1 MQGETSLDSPQTVL
15 SETKGEFGVFET
27 GGWVGGSSADMY
39 RLGWTG
45 DIMLFAPTANY
56 LYDMSGFLANWLH
69 DLSEEQ
75 LKDNHNVPPMVVPNC
90 LIYHNVP
97 KPFPQAAWVSGHQT
111 TRTNTDVG
119 GCMCVDS

>member
-1 MQGETSLDSPQTVL
+1 MS
-15 SETKGEFGVFET
+15 
-27 GGWVGGSSADMY
+27 

-90 LIYHNVP
+90 LIYHHNVP

-111 TRTNTDVG
+111 TRTNPDVG
-119 GCMCVDS
+119 